1 MFQDLR
7 EAKVIF
13 GDLLK
18 KNESIQWAAKPKQGF
33 LLKKTD
39 WYLIPFS
46 LFWCGFVFMW
56 EYITLNMSNGLPI
69 MALFGIPFILV
80 GIYLLIG
87 RFFMDASIRK
97 NTFYAFTDK
106 RVLVRT
112 GVWNKSTDI
121 YRFEDL
127 THIQFTEKPDGY
139 GTILITPIGITQPQT
154 GAKGKAALPLGTI
167 QFEFI
172 EDVKTV
178 FLRIQEKMEA

>member
-7 EAKVIF
+7 EAQVIF

-18 KNESIQWAAKPKQGF
+18 KNEALEWAAKPKQGF
-33 LLKKTD
+33 LLKPSD
-39 WYLIPFS
+39 RYLIPFS

-56 EYITLNMSNGLPI
+56 EYITLNMSGGIPI

-87 RFFMDASIRK
+87 RFFMDASIRR

-112 GVWNKSTDI
+112 GIWNQSTDI
-121 YRFEDL
+121 YKFEDL
-127 THIQFTEKPDGY
+127 SHIQFTEKADGS
-139 GTILITPIGITQPQT
+139 GTILITPSGISQPQD

-167 QFEFI
+167 QFELI
-172 EDVKTV
+172 EDVKAV
-178 FLRIQEKMEA
+178 FLLIQEKMGD